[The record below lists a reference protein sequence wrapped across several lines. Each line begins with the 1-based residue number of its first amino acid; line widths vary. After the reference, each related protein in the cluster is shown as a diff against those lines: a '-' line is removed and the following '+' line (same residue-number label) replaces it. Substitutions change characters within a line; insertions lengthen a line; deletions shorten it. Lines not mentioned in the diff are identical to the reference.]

1 MGILGII
8 IGIAI
13 LLILPLEVVLV
24 AVAIFLIFKFWYVA
38 LGLLAVAVVGYLAYV
53 VIHGLFNGLVF
64 LTDKVFGKTEMHIK
78 EPEMSEPEPPLKRID
93 TIDSFFNSK
102 FTRQQFEEAQSFLSQ
117 EEYMQYYREAEES
130 GFPEE
135 YLSKRK
141 FREFLFRIGRKDV
154 WYEIC

>member
-38 LGLLAVAVVGYLAYV
+38 LGLLVLLVAMW
-53 VIHGLFNGLVF
+53 IIRGLLIGLIFVWNEVF
-64 LTDKVFGKTEMHIK
+64 EKP
-78 EPEMSEPEPPLKRID
+78 EPSEPEPPKKKAD
-93 TIDSFFNSK
+93 TIDSFFKPN
-102 FTRQQFEEAQSFLSQ
+102 FTKQQLKEALILLSQ

-130 GFPEE
+130 GFSEE
-135 YLSKRK
+135 YQSKRK
-141 FREFLFRIGRKDV
+141 FREFLFRIDRKDV
-154 WYEIC
+154 WDKIVMEIFMKNRGF